1 MRPKILAIGLSF
13 LLCLVS
19 HPSEAQVK
27 PPLEKMRFIYSAI
40 GGSQASVWIPH
51 EAGIFRKHGL
61 DIELLYVGGGG
72 RAAQVVQSGEVP
84 MGIFTG
90 GAVVNANLAGGDLVV
105 VATGMNAITFSL
117 IGRPEIRQLEEL
129 KGKKVGITRFGSA
142 TDFALLYSEEKW
154 PIKRGRDFTV
164 IQMGGMPEM
173 LAALKSRALDA
184 ATLNAEFTI
193 QARKE
198 GFRELVD
205 MSALGLSFPT
215 STVATTRSFIKRN
228 ENTVRK
234 FVRAFV
240 EGNHFA
246 KTQRTFS
253 VQVFGKYLR
262 NDDREYL
269 NGIYDLY
276 VLRYIPKIPYPSHE
290 AIKTVLDQMADKD
303 ARARAAQPEQFIDS
317 RFFQELEKEGFI
329 QRLWQSKAPG

>member
-1 MRPKILAIGLSF
+1 MRLRIFAVLICA
-13 LLCLVS
+13 LLYTGNNYLG
-19 HPSEAQVK
+19 AQTK

-40 GGSQASVWIPH
+40 GGSQSSVWIPY

-90 GAVVNANLAGGDLVV
+90 GAVVNSNLAGGDLVV
-105 VATGMNAITFSL
+105 VASGMNAITFFL
-117 IGRPEIRQLEEL
+117 VARPEIKQIEDL
-129 KGKKVGITRFGSA
+129 KGKKIGISRFGSA
-142 TDFALLYSEEKW
+142 TDFALGYSEGKW
-154 PIKRGRDFTV
+154 PLKRGRDFAV

-173 LAALKSRALDA
+173 MQALKSRALDA

-193 QARKE
+193 LARRE

-205 MSALGLSFPT
+205 MSTLGLNFPT
-215 STVATTRSFIKRN
+215 SAVVTTCSFIKRN
-228 ENTVRK
+228 ESAVRK
-234 FVRAFV
+234 FVRGFV

-246 KTQRTFS
+246 KTQRAFS
-253 VQVFGKYLR
+253 VEVFKKYYK

-276 VLRYIPKIPYPSHE
+276 VLRYIPKIPYPSPE
-290 AIKTVLDQMADKD
+290 AIKTVLDQMAEKD
-303 ARARAAQPEQFIDS
+303 PRAAAAQPEQFIDP
-317 RFFQELEKEGFI
+317 RFFQELEREGFI
-329 QRLWQSKAPG
+329 QRLWQ

>member
-1 MRPKILAIGLSF
+1 MTPKILVIGLSF

-27 PPLEKMRFIYSAI
+27 PPLEKMRFVYSAV
-40 GGSQASVWIPH
+40 GGSQASVWIPY

-90 GAVVNANLAGGDLVV
+90 GAVVNSNLAGGDLVI
-105 VATGMNAITFSL
+105 VATGMNAITFSV
-117 IGRPEIRQLEEL
+117 IARPEIRQVEEL
-129 KGKKVGITRFGSA
+129 KGKKIGITRFGSA

-154 PIKRGRDFTV
+154 PIKRGRDFAV

-173 LAALKSRALDA
+173 FAALKSRALDA
-184 ATLNAEFTI
+184 ATLNPEFTI
-193 QARKE
+193 LARKE
-198 GFRELVD
+198 GLKELVD

-215 STVATTRSFIKRN
+215 SAIVTTRSFIRRN
-228 ENTVRK
+228 ENAVKR
-234 FVRAFV
+234 FVRGFV

-246 KTQRTFS
+246 KTQRDFS
-253 VQVFGKYLR
+253 VEVFRKYYK

-269 NGIYDLY
+269 NRIYDLY
-276 VLRYIPKIPYPSHE
+276 VLRYIPQIPYPSAE
-290 AIKTVLDQMADKD
+290 AIKVVLDQMADKD
-303 ARARAAQPEQFIDS
+303 PRARAAQPEQFIDA

-329 QRLWQSKAPG
+329 QRLWQSKQPS